1 MIAFSYLI
9 APFLEPISPAALEV
23 EKEEEM
29 KPAGM
34 GRGDGLWHGKK
45 TRGDHIVWI
54 TDGIRGTGKLP
65 QVRTYHITSEHSGL
79 CSVRHGMLL

>member
-1 MIAFSYLI
+1 MIALSSLFAS
-9 APFLEPISPAALEV
+9 FLLPISSAALEV
-23 EKEEEM
+23 EKEEDM

-45 TRGDHIVWI
+45 SRGDSIVWI

-65 QVRTYHITSEHSGL
+65 QVRTYHITPGHSAH
-79 CSVRHGMLL
+79 CSLRPGMLL